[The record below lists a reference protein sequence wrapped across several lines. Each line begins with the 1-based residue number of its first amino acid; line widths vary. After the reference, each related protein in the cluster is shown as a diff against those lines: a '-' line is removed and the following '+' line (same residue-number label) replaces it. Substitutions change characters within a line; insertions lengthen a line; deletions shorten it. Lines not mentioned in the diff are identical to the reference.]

1 MSDRFHPVSI
11 THLFQQ
17 LKREWETRRTMLGLP
32 ETVFFRPSAADLF
45 RSRRYGRLLETP
57 LGVAAGPHTQMT
69 QNLVAAWLCGAR
81 YLELKTVQT
90 LDTIE
95 VTKPCIDAADEGYN
109 CEWSQ
114 ELTLPQSEEEY
125 CKGWVLIHALRR
137 YLGHEGAAG
146 EPGCLF
152 NISVGYNMEGILKPN
167 VQHFLDAM
175 TRPNPRIRELCA
187 ELAPLVPGVDLGAVP
202 DVITDHI
209 TISTMHGCPPDEIES
224 IAAYFIAGRRLHTA
238 VKCNPTLLGPVALRT
253 ILNDVL
259 GFEVEVPDEAFA
271 HDLKWED
278 AIGLLARLR
287 KKAAEAGV
295 AFGVKLT
302 NTLESCNIRRVLPAK
317 EAMHYMSGR
326 ALHPVSIELAHRLSE
341 QFGGT
346 LDISFCAGVD
356 ADNVADVLACGLTP
370 VTVCTDLLKPGG
382 YARLSQYLENVAAAF
397 AARGFSLPETG
408 RVEGPGGDRAALFG
422 ELQALAARTVRD
434 ESRHKA
440 AHPWETIK
448 GRRALGPF
456 DCVKA
461 PCVESCPTNQK
472 VPLYIG
478 LAAEGRHDEA
488 LRVILED
495 NPLPHATGM
504 ACDHKCQERC
514 TRLNYDA
521 PVLIRE
527 LKRFIARHGQ
537 APVPAAPSAAADRGV
552 SVGVL
557 GGGPAGLS
565 CAYYLTLAG
574 ARVTIYDEHERPGGL
589 LERALPAFRLDRD
602 FLRRDFERILSLDVA
617 WDRRQV
623 TCRAD
628 FEHIVKAHDAVFLG
642 VGARASRPLR
652 IAGEELEGVVPFLDF
667 LEGVNSGRITR
678 IGRRTVVIGGGN
690 SAMDV
695 ARAAQR
701 LRGEQDQVT
710 VLYRRT
716 RREMPADREELAG
729 LLEEGVEL
737 RELVAPVEAL
747 GECGRVTQLVCT
759 RMTLSEPD
767 ESGRRR
773 PVPEAGGEFLL
784 PVDLILAAVGQDPEL
799 GFLEGTGVT
808 LTRWGTVAVG
818 DQGHA
823 TSHDKVYAGGDAV
836 RGPMSI
842 IAAVADG
849 KEAARELAARFG
861 LAVPRDKL
869 PKAVLPAKADLLRQ
883 RARRARPARVPELD
897 GAGRA
902 TFALVTGDLDDAAV
916 AAEARRCL
924 ACHLF
929 CDVCVGVC
937 PNRANVSYE
946 AAKVEWRVPTLVR
959 TASSFEIASTTRF
972 AVTQEPQVAN
982 IKDYCNECGN
992 CVTFCP
998 SAGRPFADK
1007 PRLALSRETFEQE
1020 PETCFCERDG
1030 QDFVVHLHA
1039 PYGLARVSATAD
1051 SPAFAFALAGTS
1063 GTVSF
1068 TDFSCADAAG
1078 GPDTL
1083 DLSPLAPAAVLLDAY
1098 RRGTLIV

>member
-1 MSDRFHPVSI
+1 MSDRFHPVPI
-11 THLFQQ
+11 TRLFSL
-17 LKREWETRRTMLGLP
+17 LKQEWESRRSMLGLP
-32 ETVFFRPSAADLF
+32 ETLVFHPSATDNF
-45 RSRRYGRLLETP
+45 RSRRYGRPLETP
-57 LGVAAGPHTQMT
+57 LGVAAGPHTQMA

-125 CKGWVLIHALRR
+125 CKGWVLIHALKRFF
-137 YLGHEGAAG
+137 GHADAG
-146 EPGCLF
+146 GLGCLF

-187 ELAPLVPGVDLGAVP
+187 ELAPLLPGVDLGDVP

-224 IAAYFIAGRRLHTA
+224 IAAYFISGRRLHTA

-253 ILNDVL
+253 ILNDVM
-259 GFEVEVPDEAFA
+259 GFEVSVPDEAFA

-287 KKAAEAGV
+287 EKAAAAGV

-302 NTLESCNIRRVLPAK
+302 NTLESCNLRRVLPAK

-326 ALHPVSIELAHRLSE
+326 ALHPVSLELAHRLSE

-382 YARLSQYLENVAAAF
+382 YGRLAQYLENVSTAF
-397 AARGFSLPETG
+397 AASGFSLPETG

-422 ELQALAARTVRD
+422 ALQALAARTL
-434 ESRHKA
+434 ESADLRKA
-440 AHPWETIK
+440 VHPWDTIK
-448 GRRALGPF
+448 GRRPLGPF

-461 PCVESCPTNQK
+461 PCVENCPTGQK
-472 VPLYIG
+472 VPLYVA
-478 LAAEGRHDEA
+478 LAAEGRNDEA

-514 TRLNYDA
+514 TRINYDS

-527 LKRFIARHGQ
+527 LKRFVARHGQ
-537 APVPAAPSAAADRGV
+537 VPAPVPGEDRGIRI
-552 SVGVL
+552 GVI
-557 GGGPAGLS
+557 GAGPAGLS

-574 ARVTIYDEHERPGGL
+574 ARVTIFDENGRPGGL
-589 LERALPAFRLDRD
+589 LERALPAFRLEREH
-602 FLRRDFERILSLDVA
+602 LRRDFERILSTRVTWRQERVA
-617 WDRRQV
+617 DREAFERIV
-623 TCRAD
+623 AD
-628 FEHIVKAHDAVFLG
+628 HDAVFLG
-642 VGARASRPLR
+642 VGARASRALR
-652 IAGEELEGVVPFLDF
+652 IEGEELAGVVPFLDF
-667 LEGVNSGRITR
+667 LEGVNDGRVTA

-701 LRGEQDQVT
+701 LRGPEDQVT

-737 RELVAPVEAL
+737 RELVAPVRAF
-747 GECGRVTQLVCT
+747 GEGGRVTQLLCA

-773 PVPEAGGEFLL
+773 PVPEPGGEFLL
-784 PVDLILAAVGQDPEL
+784 PVDLILSAVGQDPEL
-799 GFLEGTGVT
+799 GFLEGTSVA
-808 LTRWGTVAVG
+808 LSRWGTIALAEG
-818 DQGHA
+818 GHR
-823 TSHDKVYAGGDAV
+823 TGHDKVYAGGDAV

-849 KEAARELAARFG
+849 KESARELAARFG
-861 LAVPRDKL
+861 LTWPREKL
-869 PKAVLPAKADLLRQ
+869 PKAILSSKADLLRA

-897 GAGRA
+897 RAARA
-902 TFALVTGDLDDAAV
+902 TFSLVTGDLDAAQAV
-916 AAEARRCL
+916 AEARRCL

-946 AAKVEWRVPTLVR
+946 AAKVAWDVPTLVR
-959 TASSFEIASTTRF
+959 AGDGALRVASTTPF
-972 AVTQEPQVAN
+972 AITQEAQVVN
-982 IKDYCNECGN
+982 LKDYCNECGN

-1007 PRLALSRETFEQE
+1007 PRLALTRETFGQE

-1039 PYGLARVSATAD
+1039 PGGQARVSAPVAAT
-1051 SPAFAFALAGTS
+1051 SFAFELAGAR

-1068 TDFSCADAAG
+1068 SDFSCTDASG

-1083 DLSPLAPAAVLLDAY
+1083 DLAPLAPAAVLLDAF
-1098 RRGTLIV
+1098 RRGALLV

>member
-1 MSDRFHPVSI
+1 MSDRFYPVPI
-11 THLFQQ
+11 ARLFTL
-17 LKREWETRRTMLGLP
+17 LKQEWDARRSLLGLP
-32 ETVFFRPSAADLF
+32 ETVFFTPSAPDRF

-90 LDTIE
+90 LDAIE

-114 ELTLPQSEEEY
+114 ELSLPQSEEEY
-125 CKGWVLIHALRR
+125 CKAWVLIHALQEF
-137 YLGHEGAAG
+137 LGHNHDAG
-146 EPGCLF
+146 ELGCLF
-152 NISVGYNMEGILKPN
+152 NISVGYNMEGIRRPN

-187 ELAPLVPGVDLGAVP
+187 ELAPLLPSGTLGPVP
-202 DVITDHI
+202 DTITDHI
-209 TISTMHGCPPDEIES
+209 TISTMHGCPPEEIES
-224 IAAYFIAGRRLHTA
+224 IAAYFITERRLHTA

-253 ILNDVL
+253 ILNDVM
-259 GFEVEVPDEAFA
+259 GFEVEVPDAAFG

-278 AIGLLARLR
+278 AIGLIARLLE
-287 KKAAEAGV
+287 KARETGV

-302 NTLESCNIRRVLPAK
+302 NTLESCNLRKVLPPK

-326 ALHPVSIELAHRLSE
+326 ALHPVSLELAHRLSE

-346 LDISFCAGVD
+346 LDISFCAGID
-356 ADNVADVLACGLTP
+356 ADNVADVLRCGLTP

-382 YARLSQYLENVAAAF
+382 YARLSQYLENIQASFSAS
-397 AARGFSLPETG
+397 GFELPETG
-408 RVEGPGGDRAALFG
+408 RLSVPGGDRAALFA
-422 ELQALAARTVRD
+422 ELQSLAGRTLQAEACR
-434 ESRHKA
+434 KA
-440 AHPWETIK
+440 AHPWDAIK
-448 GRRALGPF
+448 GRRDLELF

-472 VPLYIG
+472 IPLYLG

-514 TRLNYDA
+514 TRINYDT

-527 LKRFIARHGQ
+527 VKRYCARHGKVT
-537 APVPAAPSAAADRGV
+537 APVSGADRGV
-552 SVGVL
+552 RIGVISA
-557 GGGPAGLS
+557 GPAGLS

-574 ARVTIYDEHERPGGL
+574 ARVTIHDENERPGGL
-589 LERALPAFRLDRD
+589 LERALPGFRLDRS
-602 FLRRDFERILSLDVA
+602 FLRRDFERILSME
-617 WDRRQV
+617 V
-623 TCRAD
+623 TWKQERVRKRDD
-628 FEHIVKAHDAVFLG
+628 FNRIVGAHDAVFLG
-642 VGARASRPLR
+642 VGARASRELR
-652 IAGEELEGVVPFLDF
+652 IEGEDLPGVVPFLDF
-667 LEGVNSGRITR
+667 LEGVNAGRITG

-701 LRGEQDQVT
+701 LRGEHDQVT

-716 RREMPADREELAG
+716 RREMPADREEIEG
-729 LLEEGVEL
+729 LLEEGIEI
-737 RELVAPVEAL
+737 RELVAPIRAI
-747 GECGRVTQLVCT
+747 GEDGRLNQLQCA
-759 RMTLSEPD
+759 RMTLSDPD

-773 PVPEAGGEFLL
+773 PVPEPDGEFLL
-784 PVDLILAAVGQDPEL
+784 PVDMILSAVGQDPEL
-799 GFLEGTGVT
+799 GFLEGTPVT
-808 LTRWGTVAVG
+808 LTRWGTVAVTPDG
-818 DQGHA
+818 CATGHE
-823 TSHDKVYAGGDAV
+823 KVYAGGDVV

-849 KEAARELAARFG
+849 KNAAREIAARFG
-861 LAVPRDKL
+861 LALPKEKL
-869 PKAVLPAKADLLRQ
+869 PKALLSTKSDLIRH
-883 RARRARPARVPELD
+883 RARRGVAAAVAHTPPA
-897 GAGRA
+897 ARA
-902 TFALVTGDLDDAAV
+902 TFAMVTDDLTAESV
-916 AAEARRCL
+916 VAEARRCL

-929 CDVCVGVC
+929 CDVCVSVC

-946 AAKVEWRVPTLVR
+946 ARKRTWQVPSLVR
-959 TASSFEIASTTRF
+959 EDGAFRVASSTPF
-972 AVTQEPQVAN
+972 AVTQEAQVAN

-1007 PRLALSRETFEQE
+1007 PRLALSMQTFDRE
-1020 PETCFCERDG
+1020 PETVFCERTALSCSVHFHTPDG
-1030 QDFVVHLHA
+1030 D
-1039 PYGLARVSATAD
+1039 GLVRTTSGA
-1051 SPAFAFALAGTS
+1051 PAFTFEWRSAS
-1063 GTVSF
+1063 GTVSWEDF
-1068 TDFSCADAAG
+1068 TCTDVSG

-1083 DLSPLAPAAVLLDAY
+1083 DLAPLAPMAVLLEAFS
-1098 RRGTLIV
+1098 RGTLII

>member
-11 THLFQQ
+11 THLFRQ

-32 ETVFFRPSAADLF
+32 ETVFFRPSAADGF

-95 VTKPCIDAADEGYN
+95 VTKPCIDAEDEGYN

-125 CKGWVLIHALRR
+125 CKGWVLIHALKRF
-137 YLGHEGAAG
+137 LGHEGADG
-146 EPGCLF
+146 ELGCLF

-175 TRPNPRIRELCA
+175 TQPNPRVRELCA
-187 ELAPLVPGVDLGAVP
+187 ELAPLLPGVELGDVP

-224 IAAYFIAGRRLHTA
+224 IAAYFIAERRLHTA

-287 KKAAEAGV
+287 EHAASAGV

-302 NTLESCNIRRVLPAK
+302 NTLESCNLRHVLPAK

-326 ALHPVSIELAHRLSE
+326 ALHPVSLELAHRLSE
-341 QFGGT
+341 QFGGA

-382 YARLSQYLENVAAAF
+382 YARLAQYLENVSAAF
-397 AARGFSLPETG
+397 AARGFALPETG

-422 ELQALAARTVRD
+422 ELQALAARTIRD
-434 ESRHKA
+434 EARRKA
-440 AHPWETIK
+440 ARPWESIK
-448 GRRALGPF
+448 GKRALGPF

-478 LAAEGRHDEA
+478 LAAEGRLDEA

-527 LKRFIARHGQ
+527 LKRYIARRGQ
-537 APVPAAPSAAADRGV
+537 APATVPGEARGI

-574 ARVTIYDEHERPGGL
+574 ARVTIYDEQDHPGGL

-602 FLRRDFERILSLDVA
+602 FLRRDFERILSLEVA
-617 WDRRQV
+617 WNRQKV
-623 TCRAD
+623 AGPAD
-628 FEHIVKAHDAVFLG
+628 FERIVAAHDAVFLG
-642 VGARASRPLR
+642 VGARASRALR

-667 LEGVNSGRITR
+667 LEGVNAGRITR
-678 IGRRTVVIGGGN
+678 IGHRTVIIGGGN

-701 LRGEQDQVT
+701 LRGEHDQVT

-773 PVPEAGGEFLL
+773 PVPEPGGEFLL

-808 LTRWGTVAVG
+808 LTRWGTVALTG
-818 DQGHA
+818 DGHR
-823 TSHDKVYAGGDAV
+823 TGHDKVYAGGDAV
-836 RGPMSI
+836 RGPESI

-849 KEAARELAARFG
+849 KEAARELLARFG

-869 PKAVLPAKADLLRQ
+869 PKAVLPSKSDLLRA

-897 GAGRA
+897 AAGRA
-902 TFALVTGDLDDAAV
+902 TFALVTGDLDTAAV
-916 AAEARRCL
+916 SAEAARCL

-946 AAKVEWRVPTLVR
+946 ARKVEWSVPTLVR
-959 TASSFEIASTTRF
+959 AGDGAFGVASTSRF
-972 AVTQEPQVAN
+972 TVTQEPQVAN

-1007 PRLALSRETFEQE
+1007 PRLALSRDTFEQE
-1020 PETCFCERDG
+1020 PETCLCERDG
-1030 QDFVVHLHA
+1030 ESFVVHLHA
-1039 PYGLARVSATAD
+1039 PDGPARVSATAAAG
-1051 SPAFAFALAGTS
+1051 SFAFELAGAR
-1063 GTVSF
+1063 GTISF
-1068 TDFSCADAAG
+1068 ADFNCADAGG

-1083 DLSPLAPAAVLLDAY
+1083 DLSPLAPAAVLLDAW